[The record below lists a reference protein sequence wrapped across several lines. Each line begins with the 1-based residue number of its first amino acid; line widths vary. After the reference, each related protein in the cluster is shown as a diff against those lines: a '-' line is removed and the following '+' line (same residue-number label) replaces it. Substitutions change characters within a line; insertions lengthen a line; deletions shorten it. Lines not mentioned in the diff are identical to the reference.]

1 MAKARLYVWNGR
13 EPKKELRGQAAIVL
27 DVLKAQNGEPRLIS
41 DLTAAVN
48 ETGRLKTR
56 QDPERVT
63 GYYVVVFKTRGM
75 VDAVEQEIDAEN
87 DAAETAETES
97 LELEG

>member
-1 MAKARLYVWNGR
+1 MAKARLYVWNGT

-41 DLTAAVN
+41 DLTKDVLA
-48 ETGRLKTR
+48 TDRLKTR

-63 GYYVVVFKTRGM
+63 GYYVIVFKTKGL
-75 VDAVEQEIDAEN
+75 VSAVEQEIDETV
-87 DAAETAETES
+87 DETADDLETV
-97 LELEG
+97 EG